1 MQIRLI
7 AAFFPLMRPGACDR
21 YDPMLNVGLTGGIAT
36 GKSTVGRMFMDKG
49 GHLIDHD
56 MLAHRVEEP
65 GRPAWQEIVS
75 FFGRDILNEDQTV
88 NRGRLGAIVFSDA
101 SKLKKL
107 NDIVHP
113 AVFREWM
120 SEVDDIARRDPR
132 GIILS
137 DIPLLFEVG
146 WQDAV
151 DVIVLIYVSGEEQIR
166 RMTLRNGYS
175 RREAEDR
182 LNAQIPIDDKVLM
195 SDYIIN
201 NEGSLEKTMAD
212 VDRVWASLVEKE
224 RIKSMRGTFF
234 KLKDWT

>member
-1 MQIRLI
+1 
-7 AAFFPLMRPGACDR
+7 
-21 YDPMLNVGLTGGIAT
+21 MLNVGLTGGIAT
-36 GKSTVGRMFMDKG
+36 GKSTVGRMFMDRG

-56 MLAHRVEEP
+56 ILAHRVEEP
-65 GRPAWQEIVS
+65 EGPAWQEIVAC
-75 FFGRDILNEDQTV
+75 FGRDILNDDHTL
-88 NRGRLGAIVFSDA
+88 NRSRLGAIVFSDP
-101 SKLKKL
+101 SKLNKL
-107 NDIVHP
+107 NEIVHP

-120 SEVDDIARRDPR
+120 KEVNDIVRRDPR

-182 LNAQIPIDDKVLM
+182 LNSQIPIDDKVLR

-201 NEGSLEKTMAD
+201 NEGPLEKTRED
-212 VDRVWASLVEKE
+212 VDRVWASLIEKE
-224 RIKSMRGTFF
+224 RIKSMKGKFF
-234 KLKDWT
+234 KFKNRT